1 MQFCDKIYRSLNATH
16 LLKTWTDRFAH
27 INGKQPV
34 KNRCSIYTPVGIST
48 ISWKMDSAQRFLPFS
63 LPIVRQVPQAHKWEL
78 LWCNKYYKDYLYKD
92 CFPFSGFEGTL
103 IGSYGMPS
111 YGMPSVLD
119 NTSLILKLIVLLLGK
134 KKVQKYHVG
143 VFCSSKL
150 NLFQAHSYCD
160 WCVILVVLRGHHG
173 WFFVGDLERK

>member
-1 MQFCDKIYRSLNATH
+1 MY
-16 LLKTWTDRFAH
+16 
-27 INGKQPV
+27 
-34 KNRCSIYTPVGIST
+34 
-48 ISWKMDSAQRFLPFS
+48 
-63 LPIVRQVPQAHKWEL
+63 E
-78 LWCNKYYKDYLYKD
+78 D

-103 IGSYGMPS
+103 IGS

-150 NLFQAHSYCD
+150 NLFQAQAR
-160 WCVILVVLRGHHG
+160 VILVVLRGHHG